1 VIAEIFPR
9 DKRSISRRE
18 AELEWR
24 RLRELSAITVMKEDI
39 TNAIQNHSAIVLRT
53 DIGCFEKM
61 IFIANLVTDCDNT
74 YHETIGRRR
83 REVFLYAIN
92 HIFLVVIR

>member
-1 VIAEIFPR
+1 MIAKIFPR

-24 RLRELSAITVMKEDI
+24 HLLEQSATTVMKGDI
-39 TNAIQNHSAIVLRT
+39 TNAIQNQNAIVQRT
-53 DIGCFEKM
+53 DIGCFEKT
-61 IFIANLVTDCDNT
+61 IFIGDRLATILTTKLSTDEGGEKSSYNT
-74 YHETIGRRR
+74 
-83 REVFLYAIN
+83 IN